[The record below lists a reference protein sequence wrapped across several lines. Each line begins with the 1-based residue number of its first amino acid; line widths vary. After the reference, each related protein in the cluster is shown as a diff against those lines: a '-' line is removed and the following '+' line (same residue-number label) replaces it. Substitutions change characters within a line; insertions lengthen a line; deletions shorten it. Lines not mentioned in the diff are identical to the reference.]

1 LIGNDNDSCV
11 RIVIPPE
18 MLAAWQTTVDL
29 IAKIAD
35 IPASLIMKR
44 HSQEI
49 EVLVSSETDNNPYTA
64 GARDSLGHGLY
75 CETVIAEQTEL
86 LVSNALKDPLWQTN
100 PDISLG
106 MISYCGLP
114 LNWPSGEPFGTICM
128 LDSKANEY
136 SAEQRL
142 LLESFRNSVESSLEI
157 LYQKNQLTLANQDL
171 ERRISHRT
179 LELELLNSNLMQE
192 IDSRVAAEELLEIKK
207 RYDEVTGLPRLS
219 QLEGTFSRLVSDDA
233 VSSITALHFNI
244 SNLKIIHDSLGFQ
257 VCEQVIKTV
266 GDKLQAMLPSHAY
279 LAHASDG
286 AFCIIVA
293 NDKSQKFSKVTE
305 LPAHLCQIFNQNLLL
320 EGITVST
327 AVNIGISVY
336 PDDAVNFI
344 ELTRKSSAAISHRN
358 HSGEN
363 SYTFFDKK
371 METMLFSRLQIES
384 LLVDAIGNNEL
395 SLHYQP
401 FVDTKTEKVIGA
413 EALLRWSNPELG
425 FVSPTD
431 FIEVAEQSGQIIEIG
446 YFVLRKSIQQAAYWR
461 QLYNPD
467 FYMAINLSPMQLKDE
482 SLVTRIVKLLELYQ
496 LPPQAIEIELT
507 ENALVQDAAQAL
519 KVLNELSNI
528 GVRLSLD
535 DFGTGYSSLS
545 YLQNYPFSCV
555 KIDRSFIDNL
565 AESYKSRE
573 LVHTIISMAKNLN
586 LSLIA
591 EGVETQYQAQF
602 VAKSGASIWQG
613 YYYGKP
619 TDADSF
625 SQKYLINAP
634 SFYTEHE
641 RV

>member
-1 LIGNDNDSCV
+1 
-11 RIVIPPE
+11 